1 MNSNNPFE
9 QIQEDLLLNSKL
21 KDNII
26 NYRLLVK
33 FMIEKFINLA

>member
-1 MNSNNPFE
+1 MNTNNPFE

-26 NYRLLVK
+26 NYRLMVK
-33 FMIEKFINLA
+33 VMIDRKVY

>member
-1 MNSNNPFE
+1 MNTNNPFE

-26 NYRLLVK
+26 NYRLIVK
-33 FMIEKFINLA
+33 VMIGKFINLA

>member
-26 NYRLLVK
+26 KYRLLVK